1 MQAVSHSAAPQ
12 TPACA
17 VLGNHLNARPSMSIG
32 RVLRKVFNAAVMGHR
47 RTPRAVACAP
57 VLQGCVRHL
66 QRQMDIALVHHGV
79 RPAGLERPAC
89 DVLIDWADAPLA
101 SALSVDRL
109 ATHLSTIE
117 AGYTACAGRL
127 ESAWL
132 RGVENW
138 APGDQMHPD
147 LRRAAACEVVRAAV
161 AARSA
166 LTELQRADPT
176 LR

>member
-1 MQAVSHSAAPQ
+1 MQAVSHSAALQ

-17 VLGNHLNARPSMSIG
+17 VLRKHLNARPSMSLG
-32 RVLRKVFNAAVMGHR
+32 RVLRKVLNAAVMGHR
-47 RTPRAVACAP
+47 RTPRPVACAP

-117 AGYTACAGRL
+117 EGDAACARSLGG
-127 ESAWL
+127 AWL

-138 APGDQMHPD
+138 PRATRCIPTFAAPQP
-147 LRRAAACEVVRAAV
+147 
-161 AARSA
+161 ARWSGPPWPPGA
-166 LTELQRADPT
+166 R
-176 LR
+176 